1 MTPPHRKIPLER
13 CVVPAVLFPSMPMD
27 PEFWPWEYVD
37 DGKRKRTRY
46 RLTQRDAL
54 DRYGPSAK
62 RVQGSR
68 AMRTPLGHTS
78 DWLKPSSRER

>member
-1 MTPPHRKIPLER
+1 
-13 CVVPAVLFPSMPMD
+13 MPMD
-27 PEFWPWEYVD
+27 PEYWLWDYLDES
-37 DGKRKRTRY
+37 GKRKRTGY

-62 RVQGSR
+62 RVEGSR
-68 AMRTPLGHTS
+68 EVRTPLGHTS

>member
-1 MTPPHRKIPLER
+1 MAHRKLLLES
-13 CVVPAVLFPSMPMD
+13 CVVPAVAFPSMPMD
-27 PEFWPWEYVD
+27 PEYWLWEYLD
-37 DGKRKRTRY
+37 ESGKRKRTGY

-62 RVQGSR
+62 PVEGSR
-68 AMRTPLGHTS
+68 EMRTPLGHTS